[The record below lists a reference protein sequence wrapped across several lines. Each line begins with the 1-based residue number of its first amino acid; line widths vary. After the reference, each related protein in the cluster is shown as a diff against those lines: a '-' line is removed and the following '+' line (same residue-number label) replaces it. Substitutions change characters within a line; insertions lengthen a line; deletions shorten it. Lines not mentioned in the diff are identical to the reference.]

1 MPCVETKIVINGDSK
16 PIFEIIKNMEAYPS
30 FMHDLVSV
38 EILERG
44 ENTTVSHWVSNVDGR
59 KIVWTERD
67 TFYPEEMRITYCQ
80 TEGDLK
86 KMEGEWRLVPV
97 ELYGGQMTRGSSY
110 RHDFLL
116 LLKGS
121 DSELLTAY
129 VPSINGGYDFSLE
142 KAGVTGRGEQDRKS
156 VV

>member
-16 PIFEIIKNMEAYPS
+16 PIFEIIKNMEAYTS

-86 KMEGEWRLVPV
+86 KMEGDWRLVPV
-97 ELYGGQMTRGSSY
+97 SEGTEVSLLV
-110 RHDFLL
+110 DFEFGIPMIAGLL
-116 LLKGS
+116 NPILKKKVREN
-121 DSELLTAY
+121 SENMLTA
-129 VPSINGGYDFSLE
+129 VKAQIE
-142 KAGVTGRGEQDRKS
+142 K
-156 VV
+156 